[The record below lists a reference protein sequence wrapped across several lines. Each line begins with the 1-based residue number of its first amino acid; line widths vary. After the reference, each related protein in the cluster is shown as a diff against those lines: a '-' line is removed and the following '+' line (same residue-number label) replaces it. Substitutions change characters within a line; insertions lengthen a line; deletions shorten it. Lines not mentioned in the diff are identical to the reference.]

1 MTTRSSAGGIIG
13 WIDEIGGGSVFMIEP
28 ISDAW
33 LLPVNAFCP
42 VSHLV
47 EHAAEREDVAA
58 RVGLLPLELLG

>member
-1 MTTRSSAGGIIG
+1 MQPFTTRSSAGGIIG

-42 VSHLV
+42 DSIS
-47 EHAAEREDVAA
+47 
-58 RVGLLPLELLG
+58 